1 MQFYMSKKSLF
12 WRKAAAVLSVLAVLL
27 AMVVVSPVETRAD
40 GDQSVTLD
48 LVVLYNDTE
57 HNYYDSAVGDQVE
70 ITGPG
75 TYTVTFDCAEDLQ
88 AEQTDAGI
96 TGLSNLTAIYLIDD
110 LYLTGQSLASD
121 VDAFELKYDSIVLDG
136 TELELSNHDE
146 NSGIKSSGQIDTN
159 GPING
164 WENCQLVDSAYTVD
178 TNHCLNFVDFEN
190 PQVIEITFTVTNI
203 VFKEATTEAPEETT
217 EETTEE
223 ETEEV
228 TEATTEAVT
237 EADTEA
243 ATETAAETTEAATE
257 ATSDATGSGSM
268 VRTIVIIVLVILLI
282 VVIVLVVKK
291 LKN

>member
-12 WRKAAAVLSVLAVLL
+12 WRKAAAVLTLLTVLL
-27 AMVVVSPVETRAD
+27 TMVVVSPVETRAD

-48 LVVLYNDTE
+48 LVVLYNDAE
-57 HNYYDSAVGDQVE
+57 HNYYGSVSGDQVE

-75 TYTVTFDCAEDLQ
+75 TYTVKFDCAEDLLG
-88 AEQTDAGI
+88 EQTGVGV

-110 LYLTGQSLASD
+110 LYFTGKSLSSD
-121 VDAFELKYDSIVLDG
+121 VDAFDLKYESIVLDG
-136 TELELSNHDE
+136 TELELSNQDE
-146 NSGIKSSGQIDTN
+146 KSGLKSAGQIDTN

-164 WENCQLVDSAYTVD
+164 WENCQLVDDAYTVND
-178 TNHCLNFVDFEN
+178 DHCLNFVGFEN

-203 VFKEATTEAPEETT
+203 VFKGAATEAPEETT

-223 ETEEV
+223 VTEEV

-243 ATETAAETTEAATE
+243 VTEAATE
-257 ATSDATGSGSM
+257 ATTATAAEATSGSGSM